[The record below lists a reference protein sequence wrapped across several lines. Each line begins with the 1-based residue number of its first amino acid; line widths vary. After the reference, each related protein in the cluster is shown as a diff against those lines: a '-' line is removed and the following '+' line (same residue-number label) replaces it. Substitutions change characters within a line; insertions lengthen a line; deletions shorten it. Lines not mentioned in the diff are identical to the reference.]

1 MATLMKM
8 ILRGGSAADD
18 STDEWGSDHGRT
30 E

>member
-8 ILRGGSAADD
+8 ILRGRTNADD
-18 STDEWGSDHGRT
+18 STDERGHDDGRT